1 MAHSAIR
8 HTYARR
14 FLEEHGGTLDLLQKY
29 LGHSKIGI
37 TQDHYGHFSDSTAD
51 KIAQALIYGDS
62 PGLPTSDT
70 RTDIEAGVIPFR
82 KVS

>member
-51 KIAQALIYGDS
+51 KIAQALIW
-62 PGLPTSDT
+62 
-70 RTDIEAGVIPFR
+70 
-82 KVS
+82 